1 MRRTG
6 RRDLCESIGQRTSSF
21 NRRNERHPFCTA
33 IGHQRGTRRS
43 DGRDFNGS
51 FERIRVIKLYFLKF
65 LNFFIKKTKKYL
77 IIENKYYIMS
87 LDKDV
92 KGRCA
97 LNCTFSLTSSFLQT
111 SRLRAELVFC
121 LQKQRVLL

>member
-1 MRRTG
+1 M
-6 RRDLCESIGQRTSSF
+6 SSVLY
-21 NRRNERHPFCTA
+21 RH
-33 IGHQRGTRRS
+33 GYQRGTCES
-43 DGRDFNGS
+43 DGRDLDGN
-51 FERIRVIKLYFLKF
+51 FERIRVIKLCFFKF

-97 LNCTFSLTSSFLQT
+97 LNCTFSLTSSFFTNKSL
-111 SRLRAELVFC
+111 
-121 LQKQRVLL
+121 